1 MGDGSGLGF
10 GSALGGMRPMGSDPE
25 ALGIGTI
32 TATAD
37 ELVGVGSELIAAPG
51 LTVVAGAKGVVVG
64 PVSAGTGCRVRGGSY
79 ATISTSQ
86 SL

>member
-1 MGDGSGLGF
+1 MGDKSELGF
-10 GSALGGMRPMGSDPE
+10 GSAFGGMKPMGSNPE

-32 TATAD
+32 AATAD

-64 PVSAGTGCRVRGGSY
+64 PSSPDTGCRVRGGSC
-79 ATISTSQ
+79 ANISTSQ